1 MVGRNVVPWG
11 IVSPHGWIAVKA
23 MSRLFFFAFF
33 FFFILDTQMKA
44 GGLFLRKECL
54 NKGKQEHGF
63 YFWLLSWR
71 DLGCVLRRWGDR
83 GAGRELVPR

>member
-1 MVGRNVVPWG
+1 
-11 IVSPHGWIAVKA
+11 
-23 MSRLFFFAFF
+23 
-33 FFFILDTQMKA
+33 MKA

>member
-1 MVGRNVVPWG
+1 MDR
-11 IVSPHGWIAVKA
+11 SESDEQA
-23 MSRLFFFAFF
+23 FFFLPFF